1 MLLAQIIISA
11 LTNGAIYGL
20 IALGF
25 VLIYKGTGV
34 VNFGYG
40 DQVTAGAYFALI
52 AMTFFGMPYWPAV
65 VAAVLSSVLLG
76 MLIYGVFMWPLRNQ
90 SLLARIIATLAYGT
104 ALRELLRAY
113 MGPSAWPFPFL
124 LSPGAVSVGGI
135 LVVPAN
141 LAIVGAA
148 LLVLSL
154 LYLFL
159 ERTFMGKAILA
170 TCDNRLGASLIGVP
184 VSNVFLSIWI
194 LASVLATI
202 AGILV
207 APLLTLSPDMGLIGI
222 KGFTAAVLGGFTSL
236 PGAVGGGLVLGLLEA
251 LAGTYVSS
259 ALKDVVSYGVLF
271 AIILVRP
278 QGLFGLLFV
287 KKV

>member
-1 MLLAQIIISA
+1 MLLVQIIMSA

-52 AMTFFGMPYWPAV
+52 TMTFFGMQYWPAV
-65 VAAVLSSVLLG
+65 IAAVLISVLLG
-76 MLIYGVFMWPLRNQ
+76 MLIYGLFMWPLRNQ

-113 MGPSAWPFPFL
+113 MGPNAWPFPFL

-141 LAIVGAA
+141 LAIVAAA

-154 LYLFL
+154 LYLFM

-170 TCDNRLGASLIGVP
+170 TCDNRLGASLIGVR

-236 PGAVGGGLVLGLLEA
+236 PGAVVGGLVLGLLEA

-259 ALKDVVSYGVLF
+259 AFKDVFSYGILF

-278 QGLFGLLFV
+278 QGLLGPLLV